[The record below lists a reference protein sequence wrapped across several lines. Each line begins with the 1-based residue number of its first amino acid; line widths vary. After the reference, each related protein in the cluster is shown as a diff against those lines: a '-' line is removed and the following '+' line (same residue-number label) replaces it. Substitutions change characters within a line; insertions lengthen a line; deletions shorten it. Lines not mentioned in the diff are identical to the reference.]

1 MMKKQAAKPHS
12 YSVRFHECGFSSTWD
27 VYVLNTDGTSG
38 PVMVQAKFDPSFML
52 RASFATEQRAREFA
66 DKLTAALQP
75 TDEQWLAALGP
86 CGR

>member
-1 MMKKQAAKPHS
+1 MKKQAAKPHS

-38 PVMVQAKFDPSFML
+38 PVMVPAKFDPSFML
-52 RASFATEQRAREFA
+52 RASFATEQHARKFA
-66 DKLTAALQP
+66 DRLTAALQP
-75 TDEQWLAALGP
+75 TDDQWLAALGP